1 MNPIPALTTLSK
13 SDIVSS
19 DFWTSQFSSFTPLNV
34 VICLVCALITGII
47 ISVIYRITYR
57 GVLYSPQ
64 FSMVLIMLTLV
75 TAPVV
80 MAIGSNVALSMGMV
94 GALSIVRFRTA
105 VKEPLDTC
113 YMFWAIT
120 MGILLGAHQY
130 AIALVV
136 VVGIGAILILLSF
149 IRFRNPDTYLLV
161 VHYDNDP
168 KVGDSVEHTI
178 RQYARF
184 SRLRSKTETR
194 GGVEATYEIRV
205 SNRSSIAGEM
215 MDIAGVTDA
224 TLVACQNET
233 GA

>member
-1 MNPIPALTTLSK
+1 
-13 SDIVSS
+13 
-19 DFWTSQFSSFTPLNV
+19 
-34 VICLVCALITGII
+34 
-47 ISVIYRITYR
+47 
-57 GVLYSPQ
+57 
-64 FSMVLIMLTLV
+64 ML
-75 TAPVV
+75 
-80 MAIGSNVALSMGMV
+80 
-94 GALSIVRFRTA
+94 
-105 VKEPLDTC
+105 
-113 YMFWAIT
+113 FWAIT